1 MAQEKRNPRSS
12 AVGNELPTRRG
23 GTNGSGASARRRS
36 SSSTGSSRGSAS
48 SRGSKRPSSGGSKGS
63 DKSKVTSGSNGL
75 IDIAKKAKTPALAV
89 GAGLAGLA
97 GGLALAKRTSRKRI
111 LGVPMPN
118 GNAAQGVSKN
128 LVEASK
134 DVGSFGEGMG
144 SLAAE
149 LRRVREGVA
158 TAGEA
163 KRSPIEVVLQG
174 LTTRR

>member
-1 MAQEKRNPRSS
+1 MAQQKRNPRPP
-12 AVGNELPTRRG
+12 AVGTSSRPAGR
-23 GTNGSGASARRRS
+23 GTNGSGASTRRRS

-48 SRGSKRPSSGGSKGS
+48 SRGSKRPRSGGSRGS
-63 DKSKVTSGSNGL
+63 DRIKVTSGSNGL
-75 IDIAKKAKTPALAV
+75 TDIAKKAKTPALAA
-89 GAGLAGLA
+89 GAGLAGLV

-118 GNAAQGVSKN
+118 GGVSKN

-134 DVGSFGEGMG
+134 NVGSFGEGMG

-149 LRRVREGVA
+149 LRRAREGVA